1 MNIVFWYDNLIDGV
15 PSNPI
20 DSIENTD
27 RWLQRLAHKEN
38 YEFKQ
43 ISVDQVNPSDKN
55 FYIVSYYSPE
65 IEGAKQPFDTFNLL
79 EYDLLS
85 HVKYLDWLR
94 SNPEVTLIIDQS
106 WEIHLWNWNQSKNWG
121 DFLVKQK
128 AIHQLWNEVII
139 CRGMSKDTNWK
150 TPRCKTIDLEMTWF
164 ITGEQLS
171 SYYDNFDFNT
181 SERPYL
187 FQAHCAKPKIH
198 RIALLTFLKQKNLL
212 KKTNYSLVDIV
223 PRGDRYQLD
232 GIKYYTTIDNI
243 NNIGKRF
250 INVYNLK
257 DKYNFQGSIVRPD
270 FLVDS
275 YSSSYTSLVLE
286 SDFNLLGWHDIDNEK
301 DFISN
306 YTEKTLKSLFA
317 GQFFI
322 VVGLPFVIERLREL
336 GFDVFDD
343 IIDHRYDV
351 VLDKQ
356 QRWDKIKETIMK
368 FNKRDMYSTYLDN
381 IDRLKEN
388 QNKFLQLYQSIPGN
402 RLKQW
407 LESFV

>member
-1 MNIVFWYDNLIDGV
+1 M
-15 PSNPI
+15 
-20 DSIENTD
+20 
-27 RWLQRLAHKEN
+27 
-38 YEFKQ
+38 
-43 ISVDQVNPSDKN
+43 
-55 FYIVSYYSPE
+55 
-65 IEGAKQPFDTFNLL
+65 
-79 EYDLLS
+79 
-85 HVKYLDWLR
+85 
-94 SNPEVTLIIDQS
+94 
-106 WEIHLWNWNQSKNWG
+106 
-121 DFLVKQK
+121 
-128 AIHQLWNEVII
+128 
-139 CRGMSKDTNWK
+139 
-150 TPRCKTIDLEMTWF
+150 
-164 ITGEQLS
+164 
-171 SYYDNFDFNT
+171 
-181 SERPYL
+181 
-187 FQAHCAKPKIH
+187 
-198 RIALLTFLKQKNLL
+198 
-212 KKTNYSLVDIV
+212 
-223 PRGDRYQLD
+223 PRGERYELD
-232 GIKYYTTIDNI
+232 GIKYYTNIDNI

-275 YSSSYTSLVLE
+275 YNSSYTSLVLE
-286 SDFNLLGWHDIDNEK
+286 SDFNLMGWYDVDNEK